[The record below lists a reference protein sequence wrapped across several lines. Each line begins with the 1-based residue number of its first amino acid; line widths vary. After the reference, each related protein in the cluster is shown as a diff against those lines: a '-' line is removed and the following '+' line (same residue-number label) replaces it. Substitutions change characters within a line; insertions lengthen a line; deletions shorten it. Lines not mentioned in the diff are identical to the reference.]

1 VKPERAP
8 LPLVIAR
15 LARDGVP
22 VTPLPSPLA
31 RWWAWTL
38 RAAATAAVVTIM
50 LGVRPD
56 LALRLR
62 EARFLLAATFTGMLA
77 LTAAGHAFMLSV
89 PGASPRRVVRVL
101 PLIAAIAWGTLL
113 WIRMTMLGD
122 PIAEIVA
129 TPRHPV
135 CIVLILTISAL
146 PGIWLFDM
154 LRRAAPLETR
164 WTGVLAALG
173 ALACGALGTQ
183 FVCPIDAPGHQLLW
197 HFVPV
202 IVLTSMGL
210 AIGAR
215 LSRWR
220 RPTTAGTFH
229 RLP

>member
-1 VKPERAP
+1 VKPERTP
-8 LPLVIAR
+8 LSLVIAR

-38 RAAATAAVVTIM
+38 KAAIAAAIVTVV
-50 LGVRPD
+50 LGLRPD

-62 EARFLLAATFTGMLA
+62 EARFLLAATFTGTLA
-77 LTAAGHAFMLSV
+77 LTAAGNAIMLSV
-89 PGASPRRVVRVL
+89 PGASNRRATRVV
-101 PLIAAIAWGTLL
+101 PLIAAIAWGSLL
-113 WIRMTMLGD
+113 WIRMTGLGD
-122 PIAEIVA
+122 PLAEIVA

-135 CIVLILTISAL
+135 CILLILTISAL
-146 PGIWLFDM
+146 PAIWLFDT
-154 LRRAAPLETR
+154 LRRAAPLEAR
-164 WTGVLAALG
+164 WTGVFAALG

-202 IVLTSMGL
+202 IVLTSLGL

-220 RPTTAGTFH
+220 RMTSAGTFH
-229 RLP
+229 RFP